1 VRALALS
8 LAGLL
13 LVASSCRSTA
23 HDEAAILLVLHA
35 QRDAWNAGDIDAFM
49 ARGYWESDE
58 LLFISGESEHKGYDA
73 VLKRYR
79 ERYTEGGAEMGQ
91 LSFTDLLVT
100 EVDGAEATATGR
112 WDLDFERAEDIG
124 GHFTLGLR
132 LLPEGWRIVRDETT
146 SD

>member
-1 VRALALS
+1 MRALTLALS
-8 LAGLL
+8 GLL
-13 LVASSCRSTA
+13 LLASSCRSSA
-23 HDEAAILLVLHA
+23 HDEAAILLVLRE
-35 QRDAWNAGDIDAFM
+35 QRDAWNAGDIEEFM
-49 ARGYWESDE
+49 ARGYWRSDE
-58 LLFISGESEHKGYDA
+58 LLFVSGESEHKGYDA

-79 ERYTEGGAEMGQ
+79 ERYTEGGAEMGR

-100 EVDGAEATATGR
+100 GVDGAEATATGR
-112 WDLDFERAEDIG
+112 WDLDFERSEDIG